1 MIRTS
6 LILSVLLL
14 TPISLFAQQPDT
26 VDKDY
31 SSELPR
37 IPALTPE
44 QSAKQFEMLDGFEI
58 QLVAAEPLVQ
68 DPVAFAFDTKGQL
81 WVVEMCDYSEQDKE
95 RLGRVAVL
103 RDTDGDGVMDTRKTF
118 VQGLSWPTALWPW
131 QDGVIVADAPNV
143 TFHRD
148 TDGDMV
154 ADKTEAWFVGF
165 GRTNVQGLINSFRWG
180 VDGWIHGVTSSSGS
194 DLQALDGT
202 KIALGR
208 RDFAIDPLT
217 KKLRAETGGGQH
229 GMYFNRWG
237 DKFVTS
243 NSDHLQQIVDIE
255 SWLASQNSAV
265 SMPSGRKSIAEDGPQ
280 AEVYRVSDVEPWR
293 IVRTRLRMSGVA
305 PGVVEGG
312 GRAAGYFTGA
322 TGTCIM
328 DVERGFGVP
337 GENHDTAIVCDVGSN
352 LVHRKRLIDHGL
364 FYSGQRI
371 DQQTEL
377 LRSRDIWFRPV
388 QIGEG
393 PDGGLYIADMYREVI
408 EHPASLPPMIK
419 KHLDLTSGRDKGRI
433 WRLARKDQPWKP
445 LTDFTKL
452 DHARVIEQLSADVSS
467 QRILASQALIER
479 YSLGK
484 IDAATIAAIE
494 KTASSVERDEARLLS
509 LYLLARMDKLTTST
523 IQKALNDKN
532 PRLVAQA
539 IELAGQSGV
548 VKELAAPLK
557 SLAAS
562 TKDNRMMLA
571 LAKCSTRLADNDRNE
586 LLALLLPKDS
596 DPLVRAVVATAA
608 GKDSWKLLQ
617 ALKAEQLSD
626 AVYTEWLVLWL
637 PQWTDEIKQNKQ
649 VASFVTNS
657 LQSNSPR
664 QTAWLSALAR
674 INSPAQVTQLIKAS
688 EAQATIDSLLSERL
702 EKEPTVELARWL
714 RLASP
719 ELQSRWSAKLI
730 DTSVS
735 EAIQAT
741 CIDALSWSNHPD
753 LTSRVIDNFKIMTPS
768 LQLVGLRAMV
778 ARQDRQPQL
787 LAALKE
793 KKIVRSQIPADIR
806 QSLVSQKDKELAQQF
821 KDLLNQVSS
830 DRASVLDKYRPA
842 VEEFVGNAQGN
853 AAGKTETA
861 KRGKEIFTKVCAQCH
876 KLGDVGNDVGPP
888 LKQLGDKSP
897 AQLLESILDP
907 SREVD
912 PKYMGYTFLLDDGVV
927 ITGIILQESGQQIV
941 IAEAGGKQTT
951 LERSKIDEIKS
962 SGLSLMPNGL
972 EEQVSP
978 EQMAELIQFLKS
990 PK

>member
-6 LILSVLLL
+6 LILSALLL
-14 TPISLFAQQPDT
+14 TPISLAAQQPDS

-31 SSELPR
+31 SAELPR

-44 QSAKQFEMLDGFEI
+44 QSAKQFDVLDGFDVH
-58 QLVAAEPLVQ
+58 LVAAEPLVQ

-118 VQGLSWPTALWPW
+118 AEGLSWPTALWPW
-131 QDGVIVADAPNV
+131 HDGVIVADAPNV

-180 VDGWIHGVTSSSGS
+180 IDGWIHGVTSSSGA

-265 SMPSGRKSIAEDGPQ
+265 SMPSARKSIAEDGPQ

-328 DVERGFGVP
+328 DVERGFGLP
-337 GENHDTAIVCDVGSN
+337 GESHDTAIVCDVGSN
-352 LVHRKRLIDHGL
+352 LVHRKRLIDQGL
-364 FYSGQRI
+364 FYTGQRI
-371 DQQTEL
+371 DQKTEL

-433 WRLARKDQPWKP
+433 WRLARKDQPRRP
-445 LTDFTKL
+445 LTDFSKL
-452 DHARVIEQLSADVSS
+452 DNARVIEQLSADVSS

-479 YSLGK
+479 FSLGK
-484 IDAATIAAIE
+484 IDAATVASIE
-494 KTASSVERDEARLLS
+494 KNATSATRDEARLLS
-509 LYLLARMDKLTTST
+509 LYLLSRMEKLTASM
-523 IQKALNDKN
+523 IQKALSDKN
-532 PRLVAQA
+532 PRIIAQA
-539 IELAGQSGV
+539 IELAGQSGA

-557 SLAAS
+557 SLATS
-562 TKDNRMMLA
+562 TKDNRTMLA
-571 LAKCSTRLADNDRNE
+571 LAKSASQLADNDRNE
-586 LLALLLPKDS
+586 LLAFLLPKDS

-617 ALKAEQLSD
+617 AVKADQLSD
-626 AVYTEWLVLWL
+626 NVYTEWLVLWL
-637 PQWTDEIKQNKQ
+637 PQWTEEIKQNKQ
-649 VASFVTNS
+649 LATFVTSS
-657 LQSNSPR
+657 LQPVSPR
-664 QTAWLSALAR
+664 QSAWLNALAR
-674 INSPAQVTQLIKAS
+674 INSPAQVSQLIKAS
-688 EAQATIDSLLSERL
+688 EAQATIDSLLSEQL
-702 EKEPTVELARWL
+702 EKEPTVELALWL

-719 ELQSRWSAKLI
+719 DLQSRWSAKLI

-735 EAIQAT
+735 ETIQVA
-741 CIDALSWSNHPD
+741 CIDSLSWANHPD
-753 LTSRVIDNFKIMTPS
+753 LASRVIDNFKTMTPS
-768 LQLVGLRAMV
+768 LQLVGLRALV
-778 ARQDRQPQL
+778 SRQDRQPQL
-787 LAALKE
+787 LTALKE
-793 KKIVRSQIPADIR
+793 KRIARSQIPADIR

-830 DRASVLDKYRPA
+830 DRVSVLDKYRPS
-842 VEEFVGNAQGN
+842 VEELTNNFQG
-853 AAGKTETA
+853 KPETA
-861 KRGKEIFTKVCAQCH
+861 KRGKEVFTKVCAQCH

-978 EQMAELIQFLKS
+978 EQMAELIQFLKA